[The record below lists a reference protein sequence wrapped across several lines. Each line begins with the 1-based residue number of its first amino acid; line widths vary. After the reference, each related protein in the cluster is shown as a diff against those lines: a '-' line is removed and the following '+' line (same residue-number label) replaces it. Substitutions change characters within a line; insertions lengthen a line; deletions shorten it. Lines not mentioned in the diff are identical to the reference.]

1 MNAFQKY
8 FIQTI
13 TKRYADFSG
22 RVRRSEYWYFSLF
35 SILFFTVV
43 MILTTQLIYA
53 GAAIFANILLL
64 IGVLIFAIPRLAVSV
79 RRLHDI
85 GKSGWFI
92 LFGFILLVGFIL
104 LLVFYL
110 TDSEPRT
117 NKWGPNPKAGN
128 LPSAADLLLTRFK

>member
-22 RVRRSEYWYFSLF
+22 RARRSEYWYFSLF

-64 IGVLIFAIPRLAVSV
+64 IEVLIFAIPRLAVSV

-85 GKSGWFI
+85 GKSGWFL
-92 LFGFILLVGFIL
+92 LFGFIPLVGFIL

-117 NKWGPNPKAGN
+117 NKWGPNPKAVN
-128 LPSAADLLLTRFK
+128 LPSAADHLIDKV